1 MCQESSKTNR
11 MDNAKSREAGRSATI
26 PVQHSSCG
34 KWVETFI
41 LSFYWGTSALDYGLE
56 AVGFEVV
63 ARICGGLRVG
73 VGPDLDAIILVR
85 AGGDDVGGKSF
96 LLQGLGEGHGVT
108 FALDG
113 RDLEHDGSVRDQ
125 RRARR
130 SGIFRRRRGLWRSGG
145 RFPARRAAP
154 TFARQSSGLR

>member
-1 MCQESSKTNR
+1 MCQELSKTNR
-11 MDNAKSREAGRSATI
+11 MNNAKSRETGRSATI
-26 PVQHSSCG
+26 PVQNSSCG
-34 KWVETFI
+34 KRLGTFT
-41 LSFYWGTSALDYGLE
+41 LTYRWGTSALDDGLE

-73 VGPDLDAIILVR
+73 VGPDLDAIILVG

-130 SGIFRRRRGLWRSGG
+130 SGILGWQRGFWRSGG
-145 RFPARRAAP
+145 RFPARRGA
-154 TFARQSSGLR
+154 